1 MLNTTQLE
9 CFLAVANHLNFSRA
23 AQELH
28 ITQPAVSHQIN
39 TLEAELEVKL
49 FHRTSKNVRL
59 TQAGHQFGQYA
70 REILKLTGISR
81 ARMRQWREELPQ
93 RLGLGCR
100 NFLVLRA
107 LQPALAVLR
116 QEMPQLM
123 PVLRQVP
130 SASLDNLL
138 EEEDVQ
144 AIFTMQRESGPKL
157 SRRHLADCPV
167 VCVCT
172 PDHPLA
178 GYEQLTVEQL
188 NAVGGR
194 IASCPPPLYSPPF
207 LEVFSYAMAG
217 RRPDRILFCDSLEI
231 ACTLVESGYAF
242 TLLPDLPGTRLPG
255 LRYIP
260 MPQFQPLS
268 FGALYRTGSLT
279 PPLKRL
285 FTLLEGSMEPSDE

>member
-9 CFLAVANHLNFSRA
+9 CFLAVANYLNFSRA

-59 TQAGHQFGQYA
+59 TQAGHQFRQYA
-70 REILKLTGISR
+70 QEILKLTGLSR
-81 ARMRQWREELPQ
+81 ARMRQWREEVPQ

-107 LQPALAVLR
+107 LRPALAKLR
-116 QEMPQLM
+116 QETPGLL

-144 AIFTMQRESGPKL
+144 AIFTMQREAGPKI

-167 VCVCT
+167 ACVCA

-178 GYEQLTVEQL
+178 VNEQLTVEQL
-188 NAVGGR
+188 NSADAR
-194 IASCPPPLYSPPF
+194 IASCPPPLYAPPF
-207 LEVFSYAMAG
+207 LEVLSHVLAG
-217 RRPDRILFCDSLEI
+217 RGPDRMLFCDSLEI

-242 TLLPDLPGTRLPG
+242 TLLPDMPGARLPS

-279 PPLKRL
+279 PPLRRL
-285 FTLLEGSMEPSDE
+285 FTLLEDSMEPSAE

>member
-93 RLGLGCR
+93 RMGLGCR

-107 LQPALAVLR
+107 LQKPMAQLR
-116 QEMPQLM
+116 REIPGLL

-138 EEEDVQ
+138 EEDDVQ
-144 AIFTMQRESGPKL
+144 AIFTMQTEAGPKTA
-157 SRRHLADCPV
+157 RRHLADCAV
-167 VCVCT
+167 ACVCA

-178 GYEQLTVEQL
+178 EHEHLSLGQL
-188 NAVGGR
+188 NRLGGR
-194 IASCPPPLYSPPF
+194 VASCPPPLYSPPF
-207 LEVFSYAMAG
+207 SAALTHVLAG
-217 RRPDRILFCDSLEI
+217 RGPDRMLFCDSLEI
-231 ACTLVESGYAF
+231 ACTLVESGFAF
-242 TLLPDLPGTRLPG
+242 TLLPDLPGCRLPG
-255 LRYIP
+255 LRYIAL
-260 MPQFQPLS
+260 PQLKPLS
-268 FGALYRTGSLT
+268 FGALYRTDSLT
-279 PPLKRL
+279 PALRRL
-285 FTLLEGSMEPSDE
+285 FALLEEELAAPAQ

>member
-49 FHRTSKNVRL
+49 FHRTSKSVRL
-59 TQAGHQFGQYA
+59 TLAGHQFSQYA
-70 REILKLTGISR
+70 REILKLTGLSR

-107 LQPALAVLR
+107 LRQPLAKLR
-116 QEMPQLM
+116 SESPGLL

-130 SASLDNLL
+130 SASLDHLL
-138 EEEDVQ
+138 EEDDVQ
-144 AIFTMQRESGPKL
+144 AIFTMQQAGPKT
-157 SRRHLADCPV
+157 SRRRLADCPV
-167 VCVCT
+167 ACVCA
-172 PDHPLA
+172 PGHPLA
-178 GYEQLTVEQL
+178 GFEQLTLEQL
-188 NAVGGR
+188 NRQDGR
-194 IASCPPPLYSPPF
+194 IASCPPPLYSQPF
-207 LEVFSYAMAG
+207 SEVLTQALAG
-217 RRPDRILFCDSLEI
+217 RGPDRMLFCDSLEI

-242 TLLPDLPGTRLPG
+242 TLLPDLPGARLPG

-279 PPLKRL
+279 PTLKRL
-285 FTLLEGSMEPSDE
+285 FTLLEGSLSDPQP

>member
-107 LQPALAVLR
+107 LQPALTVLR

-138 EEEDVQ
+138 EEED
-144 AIFTMQRESGPKL
+144 
-157 SRRHLADCPV
+157 LADCPV

-217 RRPDRILFCDSLEI
+217 RGPDRILFCDSLEI

-268 FGALYRTGSLT
+268 FSALYRTGSLT

-285 FTLLEGSMEPSDE
+285 FTLLEDSMEPSAE